1 MSILNDETIR
11 EYIENEELIPG
22 GDVNQVKK
30 CAYHCRPGKIFHTGA
45 EGDVIDWGQST
56 DPPFIKIKPGEMV
69 WIRARIH
76 VKMPP
81 DICAFWWQTYSLSR
95 KGLMLVNMSMV
106 EPGYEGPLACLFVNF
121 GKEPVPVY
129 PDTTMAKMVFVR
141 LERPATQPS
150 KLKFKLEEYDREVHD
165 AANIAP
171 TSFLQVAEFAK
182 ELTQDRDSAIEL
194 IKKRA
199 AEEREQIVK
208 NLQDDAPKAVRKS
221 LGLAVAGFVLL
232 VAAITFL
239 PWLQSLMSPNLDD
252 VIKSSVEKAVTE
264 RLVLQATPRLGN
276 TQSTQEAVPGWA
288 KDLEI
293 RLNAI
298 EERLRDLQRE
308 PKRP

>member
-1 MSILNDETIR
+1 MSILNDEKIR
-11 EYIENEELIPG
+11 EYIENGELIPG
-22 GDVNQVKK
+22 GDVNQVKQ

-76 VKMPP
+76 VKLPP

-150 KLKFKLEEYDREVHD
+150 KLKFELEEYDREVHD

-182 ELTQDRDSAIEL
+182 ELTQERDSAIEL
-194 IKKRA
+194 IKERA
-199 AEEREQIVK
+199 AQERETQVK
-208 NLQDDAPKAVRKS
+208 KLQEDAPKAILKS
-221 LGLAVAGFVLL
+221 LGWAGLGFVFL
-232 VAAITFL
+232 VAAVTFV
-239 PWLQSLMSPNLDD
+239 PWVQGLISPNLDD
-252 VIKSSVEKAVTE
+252 AIRSSVEKAVIE
-264 RLVLQATPRLGN
+264 RLVLQATPQLGN
-276 TQSTQEAVPGWA
+276 TRSMQDAVPEWA
-288 KDLEI
+288 NQLEI

-298 EERLRDLQRE
+298 EERLRDLSRE
-308 PKRP
+308 PKSP